1 MNRVA
6 WFMLLTLLTAMS
18 LTLMQDT
25 LAAAED
31 VLRPCQGDVQNFC
44 ADVKPGQGR
53 MSKCLKE
60 HEANLSQACKSHLK
74 TMFAHMQEA
83 REACSEDAKKLCKD
97 MSPGHGRIV
106 ACLKQHESELS
117 DACKEEMKQ

>member
-6 WFMLLTLLTAMS
+6 WLMLLTMLAAMS
-18 LTLMQDT
+18 LPLMQDAF
-25 LAAAED
+25 AAPEDILKPCHED
-31 VLRPCQGDVQNFC
+31 VRKFC
-44 ADVKPGQGR
+44 AKVKSGEGR
-53 MSKCLKE
+53 ISKCLKD
-60 HEANLSQACKSHLK
+60 HEADLSQACKSHLR